1 MKRSEPVAA
10 HRTARHNRRT
20 STKRIK
26 IVNTKIII
34 AATVAAL
41 SLATTAFA
49 GEGGRSPAFTG
60 AGLNSGLP
68 TATFDNTVL
77 PQNGQN
83 GSVETAN
90 SLPRGAM
97 DGTVQVLQAQSVD
110 RWYAQQAD
118 HRFAQQHKARLTHTN
133 G

>member
-1 MKRSEPVAA
+1 
-10 HRTARHNRRT
+10 
-20 STKRIK
+20 
-26 IVNTKIII
+26 VNTKIII

-49 GEGGRSPAFTG
+49 GEGGRSPAA
-60 AGLNSGLP
+60 AGLNNGLP
-68 TATFDNTVL
+68 AASFDNTVL

-110 RWYAQQAD
+110 RWFAQQAD
-118 HRFAQQHKARLTHTN
+118 HRFAQQQKARLAHTN